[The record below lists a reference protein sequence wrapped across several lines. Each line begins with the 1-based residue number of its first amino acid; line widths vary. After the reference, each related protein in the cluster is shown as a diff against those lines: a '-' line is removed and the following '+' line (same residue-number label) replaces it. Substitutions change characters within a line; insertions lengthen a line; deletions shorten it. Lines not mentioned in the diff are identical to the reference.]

1 MRKRSFN
8 AVALDDFLTTIIA
21 GILLGLFLIALLAAS
36 LVLICGFIILFVAY
50 PIHVIVGLAS
60 TMLLAAL
67 LPSIFKFFEWL
78 RDQFNEIFPVKEE
91 KQDERPEENQA

>member
-8 AVALDDFLTTIIA
+8 AVALVDFLTTIIA
-21 GILLGLFLIALLAAS
+21 GIISGLLILAMLAVGLGLIG
-36 LVLICGFIILFVAY
+36 GFIILFVAY
-50 PIHVIVGLAS
+50 PIHIVIGLAS
-60 TMLLAAL
+60 TMFLIAL
-67 LPSIFKFFEWL
+67 LPSIIEFFEWL